1 MELTRVQIRNTKTGK
16 SRVVRVA
23 NEDAPILEEAIAEN
37 EEVVKSAITPEQLQE
52 ALDELTT
59 LKEETKV
66 KTDRIA
72 ELEGMIQSY
81 KDQLD
86 AALSTDAIADAADQM
101 AVENE
106 EAVEVMN
113 SKGLKLDPAKKLR
126 GHALRSHVVNS
137 VRVANGKPELTAEEV
152 AQEGFVKGMYLGLVE
167 TSGAKRTV
175 TGATV
180 VINNSHKQD
189 DQPNMADPHARMV
202 RLYNRDPK
210 KGA

>member
-1 MELTRVQIRNTKTGK
+1 MEFTRVQIRNTKTGK

-23 NEDAPILEEAIAEN
+23 NEDLPIMEEAMAEN
-37 EEVVKSAITPEQLQE
+37 EEVVKSAITPEQLQA
-52 ALDELTT
+52 ALDELAT

-86 AALSTDAIADAADQM
+86 AALSTDAVEAAAEEM

-106 EAVEVMN
+106 EATQVMN
-113 SKGLKLDPAKKLR
+113 AKGLRLDPAKKLR

-137 VRVANGKPELTAEEV
+137 VRVANGKPALSDEELKEES
-152 AQEGFVKGMYLGLVE
+152 FVKGMYLGLVDA
-167 TSGAKRTV
+167 SGTKQRTP
-175 TGATV
+175 TGANV
-180 VINNSHKQD
+180 VVQNSNTPS
-189 DQPNMADPHARMV
+189 DQPNMANANDRMA
-202 RLYNRDPK
+202 RLYPTAK